1 MKPSIF
7 TTITLQD
14 GSKCDILELTPWM
27 IWKAAFNQQLNLEMK
42 YDLVPF
48 ILEQILII
56 DGKKASIEFIGNINY
71 QDYMQITEILT
82 LFMTELENI

>member
-7 TTITLQD
+7 TTITLED

-27 IWKAAFNQQLNLEMK
+27 IWKATFNQQLNLETK

-48 ILEQILII
+48 ILEQVLII
-56 DGKKASIEFIGNINY
+56 DGKKTDIEFIGNIYY
-71 QDYMQITEILT
+71 QDYMQITDILT
-82 LFMTELENI
+82 LFMTKLKII